1 MEKYFNE
8 ISILNMDRSD
18 KLQNMCENDLN
29 LGLTQTAYTVNNGNI
44 SDTFASVRSLRT
56 RNQRKVYPIKVR
68 QKRQTMQN
76 MTRPLKQWLCSNRHN
91 PYPSKRD
98 KEILCNL
105 SSMSLTQV
113 SNWFANARR
122 RLKSTVKGEEFSWSS
137 RVKLYN
143 SHVEGNAELLSISS
157 EDSIFD
163 SDDNTDDGRQIP
175 KENQQGQIE
184 QNEPMEDVV
193 PSRSQTPTRGPLLE
207 HDFIGPLKTQHE
219 TGSQNKFKQTILQR
233 YLSDT
238 NRHHS
243 GHVHSNLEMDVS
255 AFTKT
260 RSRRPS
266 GSIGSRDY
274 EEMSTSSGVSLND
287 SYSYSY
293 FDVSDNTDELESAAR
308 RRRISGDVHGRNQ
321 DDIHLKEISAVMA
334 LTSLARSRSRYP
346 IM

>member
-1 MEKYFNE
+1 MGSLEN
-8 ISILNMDRSD
+8 NSD
-18 KLQNMCENDLN
+18 NI
-29 LGLTQTAYTVNNGNI
+29 TAP
-44 SDTFASVRSLRT
+44 ARSLRA
-56 RNQRKVYPIKVR
+56 RSQRKVYPIKVR

-76 MTRPLKQWLCSNRHN
+76 MTKPLKQWLCTNRHN
-91 PYPSKRD
+91 PYPTKYD
-98 KEILCNL
+98 KEILCR
-105 SSMSLTQV
+105 SSNMSLTQV

-122 RLKSTVKGEEFSWSS
+122 RLKSTVKGNDFSWSS

-175 KENQQGQIE
+175 KENQDE
-184 QNEPMEDVV
+184 QSEPSDVVV
-193 PSRSQTPTRGPLLE
+193 PSRSQTPTRSPLFEPPDFLGPM
-207 HDFIGPLKTQHE
+207 KTQHE
-219 TGSQNKFKQTILQR
+219 TRSQNKFKQTILQR

-238 NRHHS
+238 YGHHS
-243 GHVHSNLEMDVS
+243 GHPPGSLDMDVS

-274 EEMSTSSGVSLND
+274 EEMSTSSGISLND
-287 SYSYSY
+287 SHSYTFY
-293 FDVSDNTDELESAAR
+293 DDNADDLESAAR
-308 RRRISGDVHGRNQ
+308 RRRISGDIHGRNQ

-334 LTSLARSRSRYP
+334 LTSLARSRRYQ